1 MNDKRKA
8 IVIGSG
14 IAGMA
19 AAIRLT
25 VQGFE
30 TSVYERNAYPGGKLS
45 EFVQDGYRFDA
56 GPSLFTQPERIA
68 ELFELANA
76 PIQEYIQW
84 ERVPVTCRYFFSNG
98 KIVSAYAENELLAQE
113 ISEQLGEPP
122 ENILNYLK
130 ESAAVYDDIGR
141 IFLNHPLN
149 KKATWLHGR
158 IWKALRR
165 LKISYLFSS
174 MHQHNRK
181 RFAQPETI
189 QLFNRYATYNGSNP
203 FRAPAM
209 LSVIPHLELNEGTYY
224 PKGGMIQ
231 ITNAL
236 YRLACAKGV
245 QFHFNTPAERII
257 LHEGRAKGIVAN
269 QQNLHADIVISNA
282 DAYFTY
288 LQLLRDQETAGK
300 LLRQERSSSAV
311 IFYWGIQKSF
321 PELQLHNIFF
331 SENYQQEFEAIFKK
345 HTLYHDPTIYIN
357 ITSKMEAGLAPEGCE
372 NWFVM
377 INAPANRGQNWEQLV
392 VALKEV
398 VIRKLSQ
405 QLGTDIA
412 PLIATERIHNP
423 TSIESETGSYMGS
436 LYGTSSNSKMAAFAR
451 HSNDSSTINGLY
463 FCGGSVHPGGGIPL
477 CLRSAAIVSDLIAQ
491 KKSKPTRSHHS

>member
-14 IAGMA
+14 VAGMA
-19 AAIRLT
+19 AAIRLA
-25 VQGFE
+25 VQGYE
-30 TSVYERNAYPGGKLS
+30 TSVFERNAYPGGKLS
-45 EFVQDGYRFDA
+45 EFIQDGYRFDA
-56 GPSLFTQPERIA
+56 GPSLFTQPDQLL
-68 ELFELANA
+68 ELFELAGE

-98 KIVSAYAENELLAQE
+98 KVVSAYADPEQLAGE

-130 ESAAVYDDIGR
+130 ESAAVYEDIGR

-181 RFAQPETI
+181 RFSQPETV

-209 LSVIPHLELNEGTYY
+209 LSVIPHLELNEGTFY

-231 ITNAL
+231 ITKAL
-236 YRLACAKGV
+236 YRLACKKGV
-245 QFHFNTPAERII
+245 QFHFETPAGRII
-257 LHEGRAKGIVAN
+257 LHQGKAIGIVAN
-269 QQNLHADIVISNA
+269 QKNLHADLVISNA

-288 LQLLRDQETAGK
+288 LQLLRDQESAAK

-331 SENYQQEFEAIFKK
+331 SADYQKEFEAIFK
-345 HTLYHDPTIYIN
+345 HHNLYQDPTIYIN

-377 INAPANRGQNWEQLV
+377 INAPSNRGQNWEQLV
-392 VALKEV
+392 AELREV
-398 VIRKLSQ
+398 VLRKLSHH
-405 QLGTDIA
+405 LGTPIE
-412 PLIATERIHNP
+412 PLIATERVHNP
-423 TSIESETGSYMGS
+423 VGIESETLSYMGS

-451 HSNDSSTINGLY
+451 HANDASTIDGLY

-477 CLRSAAIVSDLIAQ
+477 CLRSAAIVSELVAQ
-491 KKSKPTRSHHS
+491 KSSKSTRSHH